1 MLGQCPGYSPET
13 NVSTLPTQQ
22 ALLPPLRPILGK
34 LHTFKPNR
42 LEAEL
47 LSGVKITD
55 RASLEQ
61 AARVLLDTG
70 LERLFLSLGAE
81 GVYAAD
87 HREQV
92 LVPCCPARVKN
103 ATGGGDAF
111 AAALAW
117 AWLEGKNLA
126 DSALAANA
134 AAAIAVEGEETINPI
149 LSPEEVGR
157 RMKQMEV

>member
-1 MLGQCPGYSPET
+1 MGRTFSPFT
-13 NVSTLPTQQ
+13 V
-22 ALLPPLRPILGK
+22 
-34 LHTFKPNR
+34 
-42 LEAEL
+42 
-47 LSGVKITD
+47 
-55 RASLEQ
+55 
-61 AARVLLDTG
+61 DTG